1 LRTYAIVNPKLD
13 YCQGMNF
20 LAGFLYLALEQ
31 DEGYAFAVLK
41 SIIERFHLTKLY
53 NTEMPMMKLMF
64 Y

>member
-1 LRTYAIVNPKLD
+1 
-13 YCQGMNF
+13 MNF